1 MAKGFTG
8 VTDKTSKNLLL
19 DSGAFFINYDI
30 TTDTYATAKAAGKLL
45 GATRGGGSF
54 TAVPEVRNIEV
65 DGLAGASKG
74 FTVIDSWEVRIGANV
89 IEVTAKILQTA
100 LAAAKNSYDIDSDS
114 DKITGKGTIE
124 LTDYINNV
132 TFVGKRLGFDAPM
145 IIQVFNALNTNGLS
159 LTTSDK
165 GESVIALDFQG
176 HYDVVG
182 DDTPPFAIYI
192 PSDYD
197 FS

>member
-8 VTDKTSKNLLL
+8 LTDKTSKNLLL

-30 TTDTYATAKAAGKLL
+30 TTDTFKTAKDAGKLL

-54 TAVPEVRNIEV
+54 SAVPEFRNIEV

-74 FTVIDSWEVRIGANV
+74 FTVIDAWEVRMGANV
-89 IEVTAKILQTA
+89 IEVNAKIIETA
-100 LAAAKNSYDIDSDS
+100 LAAANNTYDIDSDS
-114 DKITGKGTIE
+114 DKVTGKGTVD
-124 LTDYINNV
+124 LTDYIDNV
-132 TFVGKRLGFDAPM
+132 TFVGKRLGYDAPV

-176 HYDVVG
+176 HYDVIG

-197 FS
+197 F